1 MRFFPDTVR
10 QPFCFRERHGI
21 FSFPLQNKVAHVLH
35 MCNKNNRWNCHKIKL
50 WRFIMTTSERH
61 ETMQRKPILMPPQM
75 ISKVEKI
82 ARGKNVSFAEV
93 VRDAVNA
100 FNGEQPG
107 ESRALLEALADTM
120 IQTTQEV
127 VMKIEAVEK
136 RLNETHAMLE
146 GRQ

>member
-1 MRFFPDTVR
+1 
-10 QPFCFRERHGI
+10 
-21 FSFPLQNKVAHVLH
+21 
-35 MCNKNNRWNCHKIKL
+35 
-50 WRFIMTTSERH
+50 MTTSARH
-61 ETMQRKPILMPPQM
+61 ETMQRKPILMPSQM

-100 FNGEQPG
+100 FNDEQPG

-127 VMKIEAVEK
+127 VEKIQAVEK

-146 GRQ
+146 GRE